1 VFAIP
6 VVRFCAATSPRRL
19 QQLIPLL
26 LKDAT
31 MFFGRLAFAVSL
43 ASATLLRGQE
53 STISGHVLDPQDR
66 PHAASDSAYL
76 AQLSGSVADA
86 SGAVIAGAAVQLWS
100 ADGTAERTT
109 QTDAR
114 GAFMISGL
122 APGDYRLVV
131 SKPDFETKEIP
142 LSRSDSRSARG

>member
-1 VFAIP
+1 
-6 VVRFCAATSPRRL
+6 
-19 QQLIPLL
+19 
-26 LKDAT
+26 

-109 QTDAR
+109 QTDAS
-114 GAFMISGL
+114 GAFIISGL
-122 APGDYRLVV
+122 AAGDYRLVV